1 MPDFEPKVASSF
13 IDGVY
18 FGEAPRWHEG
28 RLWFSDF
35 YAGGVFS
42 VDEQGDRRREVEY
55 AGQTSGLGWLPDGG
69 LLVVS
74 MLDHRVLRHRGGTLE
89 PYGDLSPWAT
99 GLANDM
105 VVSATGN
112 AYVGNFGFDLDGW
125 RKGTAEI
132 ANTSLVRIA
141 PDGTASA
148 AATDMAFPNGTVI
161 FPDGKTLVIAETF
174 AARLTAFDVA
184 ADGTLSNRR
193 VWAQLENCAPDG
205 ICLDAEGCVW
215 VANATGPEC
224 IRVAEGGAVVG
235 RVVTEQPCFAC
246 MLGGADRS
254 TLYAMVAP
262 SSEVAEVRPTPNGG
276 IAAARVEVPGAGL
289 P

>member
-1 MPDFEPKVASSF
+1 MPEIEPHIAKPF

-18 FGEAPRWHEG
+18 FGEAPRWHDG

-35 YAGGVFS
+35 FGGGVFS
-42 VDEQGDRRREVEY
+42 VDESGDRRQEV
-55 AGQTSGLGWLPDGG
+55 AHDGQTSGLGWLPDGD

-89 PYGDLSPWAT
+89 PFADISAWAS
-99 GLANDM
+99 GFANDM
-105 VVSATGN
+105 VVSATGH

-125 RKGTAEI
+125 RAGTAEI
-132 ANTSLVRIA
+132 RNTTLVRID
-141 PDGTASA
+141 PDGVASA
-148 AATDMAFPNGTVI
+148 ASEDMAFPNGAVL

-184 ADGTLSNRR
+184 ADGTLANRR
-193 VWAQLENCAPDG
+193 VWAQLESCAPDG

-215 VANATGPEC
+215 VANATAAEC

-235 RVVTEQPCFAC
+235 RLVTEQPCFAC
-246 MLGGADRS
+246 MLGGADRHR
-254 TLYAMVAP
+254 LFAMVAP
-262 SSEVAEVRPTPNGG
+262 SSEGAEVSGTPKGG
-276 IAAARVEVPGAGL
+276 IATARVDVPGAGL

>member
-1 MPDFEPKVASSF
+1 VPEIEPHVATSF

-18 FGEAPRWHEG
+18 FGEAPRWHDG

-42 VDEQGDRRREVEY
+42 VDERGDRRHQVEY
-55 AGQTSGLGWLPDGG
+55 EGQTSGLGWLPDGD

-74 MLDHRVLRHRGGTLE
+74 MLDHRVLRQRGGTLE
-89 PYGDLSPWAT
+89 PYADLSPWAT
-99 GLANDM
+99 GHANDM
-105 VVSATGN
+105 VVSATGH

-125 RKGTAEI
+125 RTGSAEI
-132 ANTSLVRIA
+132 RSTSLVRID

-148 AATDMAFPNGTVI
+148 ASDDMAFPNGTVI

-184 ADGTLSNRR
+184 KDGTLSNRR

-215 VANATGPEC
+215 VANATAAEC
-224 IRVAEGGAVVG
+224 VRVAEGGAVVG
-235 RVVTEQPCFAC
+235 RLVTEQPCFAC

-262 SSEVAEVRPTPNGG
+262 SSEAAVVRTALSGG
-276 IAAARVEVPGAGL
+276 IATARVEVPGAGL

>member
-1 MPDFEPKVASSF
+1 VSEIEPHVASNF
-13 IDGVY
+13 IDGVF

-35 YAGGVFS
+35 YANGVFS
-42 VDEQGDRRREVEY
+42 VDEQGERRREVEY
-55 AGQTSGLGWLPDGG
+55 DGQTSGLGWLPDGD

-74 MLDHRVLRHRGGTLE
+74 MLDHRVLRHHGGTLV
-89 PYGDLSPWAT
+89 PYADLSPWAT
-99 GLANDM
+99 GHANDM
-105 VVSATGN
+105 VVGATGH

-125 RKGTAEI
+125 RAGTAEI
-132 ANTSLVRIA
+132 RTTSLVHLD
-141 PDGTASA
+141 PDGSASTAA
-148 AATDMAFPNGTVI
+148 ENLAFPNGTVL

-174 AARLTAFDVA
+174 SACLSAFDVA
-184 ADGTLSNRR
+184 QDGTLSNRR
-193 VWAQLENCAPDG
+193 VWAPLESCAPDG
-205 ICLDAEGCVW
+205 ICLDAEGAVW
-215 VANATGPEC
+215 VANALSPEC
-224 IRVAEGGAVVG
+224 IRVAEGGRVLD

-262 SSEVAEVRPTPNGG
+262 SSEATEVRGAPKGG
-276 IAAARVEVPGAGL
+276 IAAARVAVPGAGL

>member
-1 MPDFEPKVASSF
+1 VPEIDPHVASKF

-42 VDEQGDRRREVEY
+42 VGEGGDRRHEVEY
-55 AGQTSGLGWLPDGG
+55 DGQTSGLGWLPDGD

-74 MLDHRVLRHRGGTLE
+74 MLDHRVLRHRGGALE
-89 PYGDLSPWAT
+89 PYADLSPWAT
-99 GLANDM
+99 GHANDM
-105 VVSATGN
+105 VVSATGH

-125 RKGTAEI
+125 RAGSAEI
-132 ANTSLVRIA
+132 RATSLVHIG
-141 PDGTASA
+141 PDGSA
-148 AATDMAFPNGTVI
+148 AAASDDMAFPNGTVI
-161 FPDGKTLVIAETF
+161 FPDGRTLVIAETF
-174 AARLTAFDVA
+174 AARLSAFDVA
-184 ADGTLSNRR
+184 EDGTLSNRR

-215 VANATGPEC
+215 VANATAAEC

-235 RVVTEQPCFAC
+235 RLVTEAPCFAC
-246 MLGGADRS
+246 MLGGADRR

-262 SSEVAEVRPTPNGG
+262 SSEASVRVTPSGG
-276 IAAARVEVPGAGL
+276 IAAARVDVPGAGL

>member
-1 MPDFEPKVASSF
+1 VPDFEPHVAEGF

-55 AGQTSGLGWLPDGG
+55 AGQTSGLGWLPDGD

-74 MLDHRVLRHRGGTLE
+74 MLDHRVLRRRGDTLQLH
-89 PYGDLSPWAT
+89 GDLSPWAT

-105 VVSATGN
+105 VVSATGH
-112 AYVGNFGFDLDGW
+112 AYVGNFGFDLDAW

-132 ANTSLVRIA
+132 ATTSLVRID
-141 PDGTASA
+141 PDGTASVA
-148 AATDMAFPNGTVI
+148 ASDLAFPNGTVI
-161 FPDGKTLVIAETF
+161 FPDGRTLVIAETF
-174 AARLTAFDVA
+174 AGRLSAFDVA

-193 VWAQLENCAPDG
+193 VWAQLEHCAPDG
-205 ICLDAEGCVW
+205 ICLDAEGCIW
-215 VANATGPEC
+215 VANATAPEC
-224 IRVAEGGAVVG
+224 IRVAEGGTVVG
-235 RVVTEQPCFAC
+235 RLVTEQPCFAC

-262 SSEVAEVRPTPNGG
+262 SSEVTEVRPAPTGG